1 MWIFLWYNDINMI
14 AIEKNIINE
23 KNLEKSKFEY
33 VFFDENT
40 ELNSVD
46 IIVSSKI
53 INENIYTILVIESF
67 NEDIYKADDFILTPI
82 NVEELNY
89 RIELGLKKVKIIN
102 ELKRM
107 SLIDYL
113 TGVYNRRAITDL
125 LKKEIE
131 RSKRENKTFAVSMLD
146 FDNFKRVNDTYGH
159 DAGDEVLKKTI
170 ELVRNKIRYYDFVGR
185 LGGEEF
191 LVIFS
196 NISKEN
202 ALKAGERIR
211 SAIENNIVHVNG
223 KDIRITVSQGLSIF
237 NKSKDVD
244 QLIKEAD
251 IALYKAKEEGKNRI
265 KFYE

>member
-1 MWIFLWYNDINMI
+1 MDFLWYNNSMI
-14 AIEKNIINE
+14 AIEKDLIDKE
-23 KNLEKSKFEY
+23 KLENLKFEY

-46 IIVSSKI
+46 IIVSGNLSK
-53 INENIYTILVIESF
+53 NNIYTILVVDSLDEKLL
-67 NEDIYKADDFILTPI
+67 EADDFILNPV

-89 RIELGLKKVKIIN
+89 RIGIGLKKVKLIN
-102 ELKRM
+102 ELRKL

-113 TGVYNRRAITDL
+113 TGVYNRRAITDF

-131 RSKRENKTFAVSMLD
+131 RSKRENRTFVVSMLD

-159 DAGDEVLKKTI
+159 DAGDEVLRKTI
-170 ELVRNKIRYYDFVGR
+170 ELIRKKIRYYDSIGR

-191 LVIFS
+191 LIVLS

-202 ALKAGERIR
+202 ALKVSERIR
-211 SAIENNIVHVNG
+211 LAVENNVVHING
-223 KDIRITVSQGLSIF
+223 HQIKITVSQGLSIF
-237 NKSKDVD
+237 DGNKNVD

-251 IALYKAKEEGKNRI
+251 LAVYRAKDNGKNRI
-265 KFYE
+265 EFYE